1 MPRKEAAFMKRWMQ
15 KLISILTSLTLIL
28 SFAITAF
35 AENQEP
41 VIPAM
46 EEEAEEKV

>member
-1 MPRKEAAFMKRWMQ
+1 MKRWMQ
-15 KLISILTSLTLIL
+15 KLISILLSLTLIL
-28 SFAITAF
+28 SFGITAF

-46 EEEAEEKV
+46 EEEAEEKAEEKADK